1 MSRSLRDQ
9 RCAGRRRAV
18 AEGAGDPGSPLCFVM
33 INRRSFFAA
42 GLGTLAAAAVR
53 AADVPSLTQ
62 SQESRDVRNLR
73 ITDLKTFLVDA
84 GNDENFV
91 FVKLYTNQGI
101 TGLGEGTLSAKGRTV
116 AAAIE
121 EHKRYLVGK
130 DPGEIERL
138 WQAMF
143 RGPRYRGGPV
153 LMSAL
158 SAVEIALWDILGKAV
173 GLPIWRLLGG
183 KARDRV
189 RLYCHE
195 GYLERISHRKR
206 RRPKSPEEEIALWVQ
221 KKREGWTCIKGGF
234 FPVESQAVDFR
245 KAIREGVEHLAKVRE
260 AVGPDFDIIVEIH
273 GKASPS
279 AAVEFCNRVEEFHP
293 LWVEEATQL
302 ESEVLEE
309 ARQLRA
315 QTRVPLA
322 TGERLCSRYDFAPLC
337 SERLVDV
344 VMPDIVHCGGILEMK
359 KIAAL
364 AETFRVD
371 VSPHN
376 PQSEVS
382 TLASLHVC
390 MCTPNCT
397 LLEIGSGQDPFW
409 NDLFYGG
416 YFRYEKGFA
425 APPERP
431 GLGIDLDETVAAR
444 YPYEEKSW
452 KTLRF
457 PDGAVTDR

>member
-1 MSRSLRDQ
+1 
-9 RCAGRRRAV
+9 
-18 AEGAGDPGSPLCFVM
+18 M
-33 INRRSFFAA
+33 INRRRFLTA
-42 GLGTLAAAAVR
+42 GLTAATAIAAREVF
-53 AADVPSLTQ
+53 ASPGGDAPSLAV
-62 SQESRDVRNLR
+62 SQEKGDVRNLR
-73 ITDLKTFLVDA
+73 ITDVKAFLVDA
-84 GNDENFV
+84 GNDENYV
-91 FVKLYTNQGI
+91 YVKIYTNQGI
-101 TGLGEGTLSAKGRTV
+101 TGLGEGTLSAKCRTV
-116 AAAIE
+116 ATAIE

-138 WQAMF
+138 WQTMF

-158 SAVEIALWDILGKAV
+158 SAIEIALWDILGQAV
-173 GLPIWRLLGG
+173 GLPIWRMLGG
-183 KARDRV
+183 KARDKV

-195 GYLERISHRKR
+195 GYLERISHRKK
-206 RRPKSPEEEIALWVQ
+206 RRPKSDEEALQLWVQ
-221 KKREGWTCIKGGF
+221 KKEDGWTCIKGGF
-234 FPVESQAVDFR
+234 FPVQSQAVDFR
-245 KAIREGVEHLAKVRE
+245 KSINRGVEQLAAVRE
-260 AVGPDFDIIVEIH
+260 AVGPNFDIIVEIH
-273 GKASPS
+273 GKANPL
-279 AAVEFCNRVEEFHP
+279 AAIEFCNRVEEFRP

-302 ESEVLEE
+302 ESEVIEE
-309 ARQLRA
+309 ARQIRR

-344 VMPDIVHCGGILEMK
+344 IMPDVVHVGGILEMK

-364 AETFRVD
+364 AEVYRVD

-390 MCTPNCT
+390 MCTPNAT

-416 YFRYEKGFA
+416 YFRYERGYA
-425 APPERP
+425 IPPERP
-431 GLGIDLDETVAAR
+431 GLGIDLDEKVAAKF
-444 YPYEEKSW
+444 PYQEKDISV
-452 KTLRF
+452 LHF
-457 PDGAVTDR
+457 PDGAPTDR

>member
-1 MSRSLRDQ
+1 
-9 RCAGRRRAV
+9 
-18 AEGAGDPGSPLCFVM
+18 M
-33 INRRSFFAA
+33 IDRRSFLATGFAA
-42 GLGTLAAAAVR
+42 TALAAHRRAFGL
-53 AADVPSLTQ
+53 AADDSTSLGLAQTQ
-62 SQESRDVRNLR
+62 EKGDVRNLR

-84 GNDENFV
+84 GNDENYAY
-91 FVKLYTNQGI
+91 VKIYTNQGI
-101 TGLGEGTLSAKGRTV
+101 TGLGEGTLSGKGSAI
-116 AAAIE
+116 AAAIM
-121 EHKRYLVGK
+121 EHKRYLMGK

-138 WQAMF
+138 WQTMF

-158 SAVEIALWDILGKAV
+158 SAVEIALWDILGQAI

-183 KARDRV
+183 KARDKV

-195 GYLERISHRKR
+195 GYLERISHRKKR
-206 RRPKSPEEEIALWVQ
+206 RLKTLEEELELWVR
-221 KKREGWTCIKGGF
+221 KKEEGWTCIKGGF
-234 FPVESQAVDFR
+234 FPVDSQAVDFR
-245 KAIREGVEHLAKVRE
+245 KSIREGVEHMAAVRD
-260 AVGPDFDIIVEIH
+260 AVGTDFDIIAEIH
-273 GKASPS
+273 GKANPS
-279 AAVEFCNRVEEFHP
+279 AAIEFCNRIEDFHT

-302 ESEVLEE
+302 ESEVIEE
-309 ARQLRA
+309 ARQLRR

-322 TGERLCSRYDFAPLC
+322 TGERLTSRYDFVPLC

-344 VMPDIVHCGGILEMK
+344 IMPDVVHCGGILEMK
-359 KIAAL
+359 KIATL
-364 AETFRVD
+364 AECFRVD

-416 YFRYEKGFA
+416 YFRYEKGYAFA
-425 APPERP
+425 PERP
-431 GLGIDLDETVAAR
+431 GLGIDLDESVAAK
-444 YPYEEKSW
+444 YPYREMDFGVHH
-452 KTLRF
+452 F
-457 PDGAVTDR
+457 PDGSVTDR